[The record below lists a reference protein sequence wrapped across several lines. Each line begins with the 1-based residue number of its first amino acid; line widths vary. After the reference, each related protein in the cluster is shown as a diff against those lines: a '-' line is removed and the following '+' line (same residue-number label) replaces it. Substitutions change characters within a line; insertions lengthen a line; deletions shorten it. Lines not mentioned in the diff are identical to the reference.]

1 MLNLTTSPELG
12 KLAWVVSIDLTNSK
26 IQANLGTLVE
36 KLDNGFVEGVW
47 DDDFSKQNFHSCEN
61 FFGSGLLVH
70 GRSVIIVPST
80 TLVDCIFLFNDG
92 EKIYLS
98 NSFIELLGHV
108 GARPIDGHNYREEH
122 GSISKGINDYERDIP
137 ISHPKSGV
145 IKRVIFNPVEISS
158 GVIKEITRP
167 EYANFKNYHDYIEK
181 IQEVIDNLLI
191 NACSEQREAP
201 LKVSSTISRGYDSTF
216 ITALLSEH
224 SVDAC
229 YTRKRSSSALPSFFF
244 KSHTDDDGTS
254 IANLLDI
261 ETSSLTFKNIDRDE
275 LYFLA
280 STPEEPESVFFDQYL
295 YIKNSESPYIIFTG
309 VHGDKLW
316 GKKLDEKFST
326 RDIRRTDTSGFGL
339 SEPRLRSGFIH
350 IPLPFIF
357 ARKIAKI
364 NAISNSIEMNF
375 WSVGGDYDRPIP
387 RRYLEE
393 TKKIPREMFGQVKK
407 AAIDF
412 YSLPK
417 NTELRSEFLSYLAI
431 KHKIYPMDIFLN
443 DFRQFIVLAGQ
454 KFGIINRHAARD
466 KLGLSYKM
474 YQWAMQEVLKK
485 EFLK

>member
-12 KLAWVVSIDLTNSK
+12 KLAWVASIALTDSK

-47 DDDFSKQNFHSCEN
+47 DDDFSKQNFHSCGN

-70 GRSVIIVPST
+70 EGSIIVVPST

-92 EKIYLS
+92 EKVYLS
-98 NSFIELLGHV
+98 NSFIELLGYV
-108 GARPIDGHNYREEH
+108 GASPIDAHNYREEH

-145 IKRVIFNPVEISS
+145 IKRIVFNPVEISS
-158 GVIKEITRP
+158 GFIKEIKRP
-167 EYANFKNYHDYIEK
+167 ESPDFKTYHDYIEQTQK
-181 IQEVIDNLLI
+181 VIGNLLA
-191 NACSEQREAP
+191 NARSEQRKSP

-216 ITALLSEH
+216 ITSLLSDH
-224 SVDAC
+224 SVDTC

-261 ETSSLTFKNIDRDE
+261 EPLSLTFDNIDRDE

-295 YIKNSESPYIIFTG
+295 DIKKSENPYIIFTG

-316 GKKLDEKFST
+316 GKKLDKEYST
-326 RDIRRTDTSGFGL
+326 RDIRRPDTSGFGL

-357 ARKIAKI
+357 AREIAKI
-364 NAISNSIEMNF
+364 NAISNSTEMSA

-393 TKKIPREMFGQVKK
+393 TKEIPREMFGQVKK

-417 NTELRSEFLSYLAI
+417 SNELRSEFLSYLAK
-431 KHKIYPMDIFLN
+431 KHKIYPKDIFLN

-454 KFGIINRHAARD
+454 KVGIINRHTARD

-474 YQWAMQEVLKK
+474 YQWAMQEILKK